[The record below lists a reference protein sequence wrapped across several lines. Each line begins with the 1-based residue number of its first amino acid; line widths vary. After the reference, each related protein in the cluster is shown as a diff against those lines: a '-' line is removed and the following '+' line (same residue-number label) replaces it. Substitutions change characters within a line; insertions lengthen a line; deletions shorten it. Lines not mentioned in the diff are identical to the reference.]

1 MAKVE
6 LRVRLPKPKGHRVLR
21 PFGVVCL
28 IRFRLIHLYRA
39 ARPPVKK
46 GMGPDLIWATF
57 QRLASGRQ
65 RGVQVTDRGKVL
77 VSQIDIGERPEPFGG
92 LQFR

>member
-1 MAKVE
+1 MAYDQ
-6 LRVRLPKPKGHRVLR
+6 R
-21 PFGVVCL
+21 FGT
-28 IRFRLIHLYRA
+28 
-39 ARPPVKK
+39 VKK

-65 RGVQVTDRGKVL
+65 RGMQVAERGKVL
-77 VSQIDIGERPEPFGG
+77 VSQIDIGECPEPFGG

>member
-1 MAKVE
+1 MHSY
-6 LRVRLPKPKGHRVLR
+6 G
-21 PFGVVCL
+21 
-28 IRFRLIHLYRA
+28 FRSIHLYRV

-46 GMGPDLIWATF
+46 GMAPDLIWASF

-65 RGVQVTDRGKVL
+65 RGMQVAKRGKVL
-77 VSQIDIGERPEPFGG
+77 VSQIDIDECPELFGG